1 MSTAATSPSS
11 APVPRSQHGTTAPP
25 ASPAARV
32 SSASPGTQTSPVRP
46 VTRLALREVRGY
58 VVSTQVIVFLVMIG
72 LLLGLRAG
80 ALSTNGA
87 PWPEFTLPAVQVASI
102 MAFIQGIALTS
113 RTPALLR
120 SGLTRSALTRVHLL
134 TGTVVGLAITCLLG
148 PLTLANL
155 VLTRSGLL
163 NGAHIDQ
170 NPYLVLVTTPAI
182 LLAYCLGATI
192 CLLCHRQPWW
202 LVVVE
207 ILVGLN
213 VVGASLVART
223 VSLWGT
229 AWGGVWLAVL
239 VVVALAVGPVGMGLL
254 LRGYQP
260 RR

>member
-11 APVPRSQHGTTAPP
+11 APTSRSPHGTTAPP
-25 ASPAARV
+25 ASRGARV
-32 SSASPGTQTSPVRP
+32 SPAAPGTHASPVGP
-46 VTRLALREVRGY
+46 VTRLILREVRGY
-58 VVSTQVIVFLVMIG
+58 VVSTQVIAFLVMIG

-80 ALSTNGA
+80 VLSTNGA
-87 PWPEFTLPAVQVASI
+87 AWPEFTLPAVQVGSI
-102 MAFIQGIALTS
+102 MAFIQGIGLAS

-134 TGTVVGLAITCLLG
+134 TGTVLGLVITCLLG

-155 VLTRSGLL
+155 ALTHSGLL

-170 NPYLVLVTTPAI
+170 NPYLVLVTTPAV

-192 CLLCHRQPWW
+192 SLLCHRQPWW
-202 LVVVE
+202 LVVAE

-213 VVGASLVART
+213 VGASLISRT

-229 AWGGVWLAVL
+229 PSGGVWLAVL

-254 LRGYQP
+254 LRSYQP